1 MTFICR
7 YLFYLFLHSLLSE
20 HHTSITIIHIARLL
34 PTTYYLLP
42 TTSTY
47 FATYYNIIMTSYYL
61 RLLYYTLHYLHLPTL
76 LTLLTTALITT
87 IHHVLPDLPPNTP
100 ITIIHHTQPT
110 TPPTALPTDLPTTP
124 PTDLPTTY
132 AYTAIV
138 LTLLL
143 RWSYSDKILF
153 LSMCF
158 ITRIHV

>member
-7 YLFYLFLHSLLSE
+7 YLLYLFLLSE
-20 HHTSITIIHIARLL
+20 PHTSITIIHITRLL

-47 FATYYNIIMTSYYL
+47 FATSYNIIMTSYYL

-110 TPPTALPTDLPTTP
+110 TPPTVP
-124 PTDLPTTY
+124 PTALPTTY